1 MTSATRLLTTSAQK
15 NMAPIPIGLCGK
27 SSGMASAFSQKLLP
41 EYEIVHHFQS
51 TTEVRN
57 QLPALLKGQ
66 SIRPASGV
74 GTNAD
79 SPSTQVPLAMV
90 VGRGFSESELQ
101 EMRTLEEAH
110 TLPWLYPDP
119 LKSMASTLSGPFLL
133 DAIAKRTK
141 TCLGAHGVAEGKNVA
156 SEEKG
161 KVWYF

>member
-1 MTSATRLLTTSAQK
+1 
-15 NMAPIPIGLCGK
+15 MAPIPIGLCGK

-51 TTEVRN
+51 TAEVHK
-57 QLPALLKGQ
+57 QLPALLKGEP
-66 SIRPASGV
+66 IKPASGV
-74 GTNAD
+74 GSNAD
-79 SPSTQVPLAMV
+79 TLSTQIPSAMV
-90 VGRGFSESELQ
+90 VGRGFCESEL
-101 EMRTLEEAH
+101 EDMRKLQGAD

-141 TCLGAHGVAEGKNVA
+141 ACLGAHGLAEGKDVTG
-156 SEEKG
+156 EERG